1 MPHVHVNGTDIHYHI
16 EGHGP
21 AIVMIHPPFLGS
33 RVFNY
38 LRTDLA
44 QDHRVVTIDVRGHGH
59 SEAGDVRLTVPL
71 IVEDIK
77 QVMDRLDVE
86 EGYVLGYSVGCM
98 PALEAL
104 ITHPDR
110 FTGGIILSGAAEL
123 RDTRNRGL
131 MRAASI
137 GNRLRA
143 KEAVVLPIALG
154 NADSRTTFHV
164 LHNEGMAGN
173 AARFKEYSDLCI
185 GYSCIDRLRAIAAP
199 VLLLCGADDP
209 QFVQYARELHEH
221 LAVSELYLV
230 RGARHQLP
238 TKAPDKTAA
247 AIRTWIAKLEV
258 QDNADSFFEREALDH
273 ELLEMG
279 VMSERQAAFGNPQD
293 L

>member
-44 QDHRVVTIDVRGHGH
+44 QDHRVVSIDVRGHGH
-59 SEAGDVRLTVPL
+59 SEAGDAALTVPL

-77 QVMDRLDVE
+77 QVMNRLDVE
-86 EGYVLGYSVGCM
+86 EGYVLGYSAGCM
-98 PALEAL
+98 PAMEAM
-104 ITHPDR
+104 ITHPER
-110 FTGGIILSGAAEL
+110 FTGGIIISGAGEF
-123 RDTRNRGL
+123 RDRRNRGL

-137 GNRLRA
+137 SSRLRA
-143 KEAVVLPIALG
+143 KEAVILPVALG

-164 LHNEGMAGN
+164 LHREAMAGN
-173 AARFKEYSDLCI
+173 ATRFREYSEACI
-185 GYSCIDRLRAIAAP
+185 GYSCMDRLRAIAAP
-199 VLLLCGADDP
+199 VLLLCGASDP
-209 QFVQYARELHEH
+209 TYVQYARELHEH

-230 RGARHQLP
+230 RGAWHQLP
-238 TKAPDKTAA
+238 TKAPDRTAS

-258 QDNADSFFEREALDH
+258 RDNADSFMERDALDH

-279 VMSERQAAFGNPQD
+279 VLSERQAAFGNPQD